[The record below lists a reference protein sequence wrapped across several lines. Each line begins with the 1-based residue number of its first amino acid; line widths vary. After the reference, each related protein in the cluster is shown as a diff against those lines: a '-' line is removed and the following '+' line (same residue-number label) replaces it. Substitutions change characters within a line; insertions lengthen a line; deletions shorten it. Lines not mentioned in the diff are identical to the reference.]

1 MRIVGIAITSCLIAS
16 GSAAQQAPAAP
27 SKCALEPAGDG
38 FTGACGAMFDETP
51 SFTLRPGA
59 ATSVWRTDIH
69 PSASWIGT
77 MTDSDGKSP
86 AALEIYARGRGILRT
101 PYGWFA
107 VSRFTAAPGLR
118 FTLDATREIKPGVL
132 DKAIVQRA
140 SAILSSVTVWN
151 RKDNRVCPP
160 DATQWSIYCA
170 MQKATVEVSGAADHR
185 RPAMEAVRTII
196 DARSAGRNYQHR
208 LMDYNNDPT
217 TTLADVQSLF
227 REALAGMDDPAW
239 LAQHGFARAQEF

>member
-1 MRIVGIAITSCLIAS
+1 MRIIGIAIASCLIACS
-16 GSAAQQAPAAP
+16 AAAQQAPATP
-27 SKCALEPAGDG
+27 SQCDFKPDGGGFAGS
-38 FTGACGAMFDETP
+38 CGAMFGEAP
-51 SFTLRPGA
+51 SFALKPGA
-59 ATSVWRTDIH
+59 ATGLWRADAH
-69 PSASWIGT
+69 PSAAWIGT
-77 MTDSDGKSP
+77 MTDSDGKFPVS
-86 AALEIYARGRGILRT
+86 LEIYAGGRGIMRT
-101 PYGWFA
+101 EYGWFA
-107 VSRFTAAPGLR
+107 VAQFAASPGLR
-118 FTLDATREIKPGVL
+118 FTLDATGEIKPGTL
-132 DKAIVQRA
+132 DRKIIARA
-140 SAILSSVTVWN
+140 AAILSLDSVWN

-170 MQKATVEVSGAADHR
+170 MRKATMEVTGAPDHR

-239 LAQHGFARAQEF
+239 LARHGFAATQLF